1 MAKYYPTGR
10 KRLTVVYRKRRI
22 SRLARP
28 SKQRYSISARAM
40 HMPLPSKMCVTL
52 RAVDNNTVSYAAL
65 AGYDAFTYPLYFP
78 GLWKDSAGTP
88 SFAGG
93 FLQLIQMYSKAFVR
107 RVRMHTRVM
116 AVANGANVNL
126 NFYTF
131 VCSENNATTLG
142 SITTLAEFQDNSNTY
157 LAKKHYISAY
167 PGGNNYVQ
175 EWRTVDVVKYTGI
188 PSINSNYIFAS
199 YTNSIT
205 TPSAGEAALYPNYVI
220 VAKWPTGTAPLEV
233 AYEHV
238 FDFDIEFQELKNL
251 PQQTSAFPTPSFSR
265 RT

>member
-1 MAKYYPTGR
+1 
-10 KRLTVVYRKRRI
+10 
-22 SRLARP
+22 
-28 SKQRYSISARAM
+28 
-40 HMPLPSKMCVTL
+40 
-52 RAVDNNTVSYAAL
+52 
-65 AGYDAFTYPLYFP
+65 
-78 GLWKDSAGTP
+78 
-88 SFAGG
+88 
-93 FLQLIQMYSKAFVR
+93 
-107 RVRMHTRVM
+107 MHTRVM
-116 AVANGANVNL
+116 AVGNGANANL

-142 SITTLAEFQDNSNTY
+142 SLTTLAEFQDNSNTY

-167 PGGNNYVQ
+167 PGGHNYVQ

-199 YTNSIT
+199 YANSIT

-220 VAKWPTGTAPLEV
+220 VAKWPTGTTAIEV